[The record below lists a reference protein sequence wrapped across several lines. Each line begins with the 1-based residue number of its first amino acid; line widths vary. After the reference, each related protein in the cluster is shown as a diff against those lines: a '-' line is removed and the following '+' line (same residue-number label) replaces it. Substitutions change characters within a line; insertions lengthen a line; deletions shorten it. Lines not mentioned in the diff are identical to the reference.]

1 MKLHH
6 QILGEGR
13 PLLILHGLFGN
24 LDNWASQAKALANEY
39 RVISVDLRNHGRSPH
54 NDEMTYPAMAADLV
68 ELLDDLGL
76 ERVLVLGHSMGG
88 KAAMQLALLYP
99 ERVERLIVVD
109 IAPVQYPNHHDDV
122 FKGLFAVQ
130 LDSLKSRG
138 DADKQLA
145 PFVPDAMVRAFLL
158 RNLYRDENGVFAW
171 RINLDGLQRSYAGIS
186 AAPVGSAFQGPTL
199 FIKGGTSDYIRADYR
214 DALLALFPNAGYKVI
229 DGAGHWPHAEKPALM
244 TRLIRNFLLEK

>member
-6 QILGEGR
+6 QIQGQGR

-24 LDNWASQAKALANEY
+24 LDNWASQAKALADEY

-54 NDEMTYPAMAADLV
+54 NDEMSYPAMAADLV

-76 ERVLVLGHSMGG
+76 DQVLVLGHSMGG
-88 KAAMQLALLYP
+88 KAAMQLALQHP

-109 IAPVQYPNHHDDV
+109 IAPVQYPHHHDDV
-122 FKGLFAVQ
+122 FAGLFSVD
-130 LDSLKSRG
+130 LDSLKSRS
-138 DADKQLA
+138 DADRQLA
-145 PFVPDAMVRAFLL
+145 PRVTDPMVRAFLL
-158 RNLYRDENGVFAW
+158 RNLYRNDAGRFAW
-171 RINLDGLQRSYAGIS
+171 RINLQGLHDGYAGIS
-186 AAPVGSAFQGPTL
+186 AAPQGKPFTGPTL
-199 FIKGGTSDYIRADYR
+199 FIKGGTSDYMRAEHR

-244 TRLIRNFLLEK
+244 TRLIRSFLQAS